1 MFQSRR
7 GICVLD
13 PDTGAWRRDVRF
25 ERTSNN
31 TTPFHWVDPLRQAL
45 AGSLLLS
52 VNRHNR
58 ELVSL
63 DRESLEPKASIYLGE
78 GRNGP
83 CDLIVWRDF
92 AVVSNP
98 ALQVLHFVPLSMLA

>member
-25 ERTSNN
+25 ECTSNN
-31 TTPFHWVDPLRQAL
+31 RTPYHWMDPLRQVI
-45 AGSLLLS
+45 AGPLLLTVS
-52 VNRHNR
+52 RHNR

-63 DRESLEPKASIYLGE
+63 DRESLEPRASLFLGE
-78 GRNGP
+78 GRSCP
-83 CDLIVWRDF
+83 YDLSVWRDF

-98 ALQVLHFVPLSMLA
+98 ALQGLHFVPLSMLA